1 MTLSAHYSDGEDPEE
16 MLIVFVLI
24 MVVMK
29 ILTVVMMVLVMIMA
43 MTTIKV
49 MIVMLMVTVV
59 MMTKTMILTA
69 DKWGHHTHI
78 GKTHDKLHRS
88 TQGGPKTLK
97 RMTVD
102 NDDFVEMKG

>member
-1 MTLSAHYSDGEDPEE
+1 MVNILKK

-29 ILTVVMMVLVMIMA
+29 MLTVVMMVLVMIMA
-43 MTTIKV
+43 MTTIRV
-49 MIVMLMVTVV
+49 MVVMEMVTVV
-59 MMTKTMILTA
+59 MMTEKMILTA

-88 TQGGPKTLK
+88 TQAGPKTLK
-97 RMTVD
+97 RVIVD
-102 NDDFVEMKG
+102 NVDFVEMKG

>member
-1 MTLSAHYSDGEDPEE
+1 MVVNVDSVCIDMLALE
-16 MLIVFVLI
+16 MLTMVL
-24 MVVMK
+24 
-29 ILTVVMMVLVMIMA
+29 MVLVMIMA
-43 MTTIKV
+43 MTTIRV
-49 MIVMLMVTVV
+49 MVVMVMVTVV
-59 MMTKTMILTA
+59 MMTKRMILTA